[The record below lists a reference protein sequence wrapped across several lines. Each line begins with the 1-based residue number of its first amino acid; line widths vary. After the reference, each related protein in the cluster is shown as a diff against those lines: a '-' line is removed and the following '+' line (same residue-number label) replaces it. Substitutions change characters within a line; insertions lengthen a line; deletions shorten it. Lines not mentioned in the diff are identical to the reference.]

1 MHVCIHIMVQ
11 CVFRSDLEILKI
23 LTVYIFDKVALMN
36 IWSFSDVTSPKFSN
50 CPMMPIYVDEMEAV
64 SYAAPTPTDNSGL
77 VKNVTVM
84 PYNFKSGTVI
94 SGDVNVTYTAVD
106 NSGNSDS
113 CTISFMIKGKM

>member
-1 MHVCIHIMVQ
+1 MVQ
-11 CVFRSDLEILKI
+11 ISYLNFESSHFL
-23 LTVYIFDKVALMN
+23 YFDKGAFMN
-36 IWSFSDVTSPKFSN
+36 IWSFSDVTPPKFSN

-64 SYAAPTPTDNSGL
+64 SYVAPTATDNSGL

-113 CTISFMIKGKM
+113 CTIYFKIKGKM

>member
-1 MHVCIHIMVQ
+1 MHACLHSHHGSMCLQIS
-11 CVFRSDLEILKI
+11 FRDFENSHRLYL
-23 LTVYIFDKVALMN
+23 
-36 IWSFSDVTSPKFSN
+36 WSFSDVTPPKFSN

-64 SYAAPTPTDNSGL
+64 SYVAPTATDNSGL

-113 CTISFMIKGKM
+113 CTIYFKIKGKV